1 MCAGP
6 FPLTG
11 LVGNDRTSSVVVDDQ
26 TFTGD
31 VVHTGTLSGAPVT
44 IVVASR
50 STITGPTIDSGIVA
64 TTHSGVGIS
73 VNCHSKIT
81 GTTFSIEVA
90 ARALPTHRL
99 CRQHVA
105 GGSTDPTRSLTLFRY
120 GDHSDLISV
129 SHSEQPSVLIL
140 KETKCLSR

>member
-31 VVHTGTLSGAPVT
+31 TFTGDVVNTGTLSGAPVT

-81 GTTFSIEVA
+81 GTTFSIDAA
-90 ARALPTHRL
+90 ARALPAASSMPATR
-99 CRQHVA
+99 CRRFNRPDAIAYV
-105 GGSTDPTRSLTLFRY
+105 
-120 GDHSDLISV
+120 IS
-129 SHSEQPSVLIL
+129 I
-140 KETKCLSR
+140 R